1 MDDTIAAI
9 STASGVGGISIIR
22 VSGSNSISIV
32 NNIFKGKNL
41 TTVNTHTINYGHIM
55 NKNEIVDEVLVTVMK
70 APKTFTAED
79 TVEINCHG
87 GIQTTKQILT
97 LLLTNGC
104 RLAEPGEFTKRAFLN
119 GRIDLIEAE
128 SVMDIINAKTENA
141 LSLAVNQLTGK
152 VSNMIHELRQ
162 DLVDIL
168 ANIEVNIDYPEY
180 EDIEEM
186 TVEMIKNKMNIIEN
200 KIGKIL
206 KESKNGK
213 IIRNGIETAIIGKPN
228 VGKSSLLNT
237 LLDENKAIVTDIEGT
252 TRDIVEGFINL
263 GGIALNIID
272 TAGIRKTDNIVEN
285 IGVSKSLELM
295 ESADLVLL
303 ILNNN
308 TELTD
313 EEKMLINKLDSS
325 FKEYIIAINKI
336 DLENKL
342 DTNSLNK
349 KKIVKIS
356 TKTKEGIDELKEKIE
371 SIYNLGNISSKDMT
385 YLSDARS
392 ISILEKVMDSVKDIN
407 SAIINSMPIDMIEI
421 DIKNVW
427 NLLGEITGENYNDE
441 LIDNLFS
448 KFCVGK

>member
-1 MDDTIAAI
+1 
-9 STASGVGGISIIR
+9 
-22 VSGSNSISIV
+22 
-32 NNIFKGKNL
+32 
-41 TTVNTHTINYGHIM
+41 M

-186 TVEMIKNKMNIIEN
+186 TVEMIKNKMNIIET

-325 FKEYIIAINKI
+325 FKEYIIVINKI

-427 NLLGEITGENYNDE
+427 NLLGEITGENYDDE

>member
-371 SIYNLGNISSKDMT
+371 SIYNLENISSKDMT

-427 NLLGEITGENYNDE
+427 NLLGEITGENYDDE

>member
-186 TVEMIKNKMNIIEN
+186 TVEMIKNKMNIIET

-325 FKEYIIAINKI
+325 FKEYIIVINKI

>member
-97 LLLTNGC
+97 LLLTTGC

-272 TAGIRKTDNIVEN
+272 TAGIRKTDDIVEN

-325 FKEYIIAINKI
+325 FKEYIIVINKI

>member
-1 MDDTIAAI
+1 
-9 STASGVGGISIIR
+9 
-22 VSGSNSISIV
+22 
-32 NNIFKGKNL
+32 
-41 TTVNTHTINYGHIM
+41 
-55 NKNEIVDEVLVTVMK
+55 
-70 APKTFTAED
+70 
-79 TVEINCHG
+79 
-87 GIQTTKQILT
+87 
-97 LLLTNGC
+97 
-104 RLAEPGEFTKRAFLN
+104 
-119 GRIDLIEAE
+119 
-128 SVMDIINAKTENA
+128 MDIINAKTENA

-186 TVEMIKNKMNIIEN
+186 TVEMIKNKMNIIET

-325 FKEYIIAINKI
+325 FKEYIIVINKI

-427 NLLGEITGENYNDE
+427 NLLGEITGEYDDE

>member
-104 RLAEPGEFTKRAFLN
+104 RLSEPGEFTKRAFLN

-325 FKEYIIAINKI
+325 FKEYIIVINKI

-427 NLLGEITGENYNDE
+427 NLLGEITGENYDDE

>member
-427 NLLGEITGENYNDE
+427 NLLGEITGENYDDE